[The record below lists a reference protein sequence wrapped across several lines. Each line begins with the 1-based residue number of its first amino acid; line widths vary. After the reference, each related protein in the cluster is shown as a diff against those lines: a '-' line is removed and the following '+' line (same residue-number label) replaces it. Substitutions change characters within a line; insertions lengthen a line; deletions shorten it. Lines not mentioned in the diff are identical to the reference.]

1 MFPHYIDSA
10 SQFFYILISSYL
22 LDKTGLLFSF
32 YIFFS
37 LPFCIKFFLEKVNLK
52 SLTKLKSVAR
62 ATSAYDINSVKDSPS
77 MDQFYILSVI
87 YQTPPWVSFHASMFL
102 LNHDL
107 CSCTLLLIIADSIF
121 GLVTLFR
128 VGSGGTIILD
138 GHCAVV
144 T

>member
-1 MFPHYIDSA
+1 MTCLGLDVTKCSVWMLNVPTLDSA

-77 MDQFYILSVI
+77 MDQFYVLSVV
-87 YQTPPWVSFHASMFL
+87 YQTPRGYHLMQACF
-102 LNHDL
+102 
-107 CSCTLLLIIADSIF
+107 C
-121 GLVTLFR
+121 
-128 VGSGGTIILD
+128 
-138 GHCAVV
+138 
-144 T
+144 